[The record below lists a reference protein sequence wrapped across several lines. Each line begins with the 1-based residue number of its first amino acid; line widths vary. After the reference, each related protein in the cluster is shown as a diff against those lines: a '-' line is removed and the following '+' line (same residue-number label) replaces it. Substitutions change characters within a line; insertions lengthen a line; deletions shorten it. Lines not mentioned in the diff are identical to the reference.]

1 MVSHIM
7 KKIYIILFHRLY
19 DYLFFADRIE
29 IISPEH
35 LPNNLTV
42 GNIKAGNSVCR
53 NPIIASFASNL
64 LLYSGIGTGIR
75 RALKMHPSIEFIDDR
90 NGNLFK
96 VIIWYDAEY
105 GSPKS

>member
-1 MVSHIM
+1 M
-7 KKIYIILFHRLY
+7 KKIYIILFQWLY
-19 DYLFFADRIE
+19 GYLFFADRIE

-42 GNIKAGNSVCR
+42 ENIKAGNSVCR

-64 LLYSGIGTGIR
+64 LPYNDIRTGIR

-90 NGNLFK
+90 DGNLFK
-96 VIIWYDAEY
+96 VIIWYNAEY
-105 GSPKS
+105 GSLKS